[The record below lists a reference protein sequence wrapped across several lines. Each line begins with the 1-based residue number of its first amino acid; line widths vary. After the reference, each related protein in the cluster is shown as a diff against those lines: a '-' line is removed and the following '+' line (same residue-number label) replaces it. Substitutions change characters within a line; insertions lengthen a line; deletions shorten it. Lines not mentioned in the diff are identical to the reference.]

1 MSTDLLLET
10 CKAISRAISDL
21 TPKESGRVIKRGA
34 GGDST
39 KVIDRVAEDAAVAH
53 LQASG
58 FQGTLLSEELGSRRF
73 GRSQYPMLI
82 LDPVDGTT
90 NAVRGIDFYSISLAA
105 SNGPRL
111 SDVFAGV
118 VMGLP
123 TARVFSA
130 ERGEGSKI
138 DGEGI
143 KTPPSRRLREALIGV
158 DLNVKGDRRKM
169 DEIVPLALGS
179 KHIRNMGSA
188 ALELCLVASGGLD
201 LYIDNRCLLRVT
213 DIAAACLVA
222 REAGALVLDMDGN
235 NLDCALDMSSR
246 VSLVAGGE
254 KICGEALALI
264 KRK

>member
-1 MSTDLLLET
+1 MSIDLLVET
-10 CKAISRAISDL
+10 CKAVSKAISAL
-21 TPKESGRVIKRGA
+21 PMKESGRVLKRGA

-39 KVIDRVAEDAAVAH
+39 KIIDRVAEDAAVAH
-53 LQASG
+53 LRASG
-58 FQGTLLSEELGSRRF
+58 FQGTLLSEELGSHCF

-105 SNGPRL
+105 SDGPRL
-111 SDVFAGV
+111 SDVFAGA

-130 ERGEGSKI
+130 ERGEGSKLN
-138 DGEGI
+138 GECI
-143 KTPPSRRLREALIGV
+143 KAPPSRRLREALVGV

-201 LYIDNRCLLRVT
+201 LYFDNRGLLRVT

-222 REAGALVLDMDGN
+222 RESGALVLDMDGN
-235 NLDCALDMSSR
+235 TLDCALDMSSR
-246 VSLVAGGE
+246 VSLVAGRE
-254 KICGEALALI
+254 KICDEALALI

>member
-1 MSTDLLLET
+1 MTMNLLAGT
-10 CKAISRAISDL
+10 CRAIYQAISGL
-21 TPKESGRVIKRGA
+21 PPEESGKVLMMGA

-73 GRSQYPMLI
+73 GSSKFPMVI

-90 NAVRGIDFYSISLAA
+90 NAVKGIGFYSISLAA
-105 SNGPRL
+105 SSGPRL

-118 VMGLP
+118 VLGLP
-123 TARVFSA
+123 TERIYEA
-130 ERGEGSKI
+130 ELGKGSTVNGERIKVPSNLRLK
-138 DGEGI
+138 DG
-143 KTPPSRRLREALIGV
+143 LIGV
-158 DLNVKGDRRKM
+158 DLNIKGDKRKLE
-169 DEIVPLALGS
+169 EIIPLVLGA

-201 LYIDNRCLLRVT
+201 LYFDNRGLLRVT
-213 DIAAACLVA
+213 DIAAACLVV
-222 REAGALVLDMDGN
+222 REAGGLVLDMEGKP
-235 NLDCALDMSSR
+235 LDCALDMSSR
-246 VSLVAGGE
+246 ISLLAGGE
-254 KICGEALALI
+254 KICAEALALI